1 MSSEPQPITP
11 AAFAEALK
19 ALPLSAVYAKVSE
32 IRNSIAHLHRSN
44 AELKLF
50 IEESTET
57 ESDKRE
63 LESYISENEGVIET
77 MNERVELCKA
87 EVEERG
93 QQWIELDADT
103 EEQGTVAAEGEEAS
117 TADSAAAHASGVNGI
132 NGTGGSGIE
141 GGEARVGGASAATT
155 NGTSSQQSMPA
166 TGQQD
171 VETEEEGG
179 ELDPASKDHAASQYR
194 ALMQTSGLNV
204 IDTGSP

>member
-1 MSSEPQPITP
+1 MSEAQPITP

-19 ALPLSAVYAKVSE
+19 SLPLSAVYAKVSE

-50 IEESTET
+50 IEESTES

-93 QQWIELDADT
+93 QQWIELDAEP
-103 EEQGTVAAEGEEAS
+103 EEQESEATGGEHTS
-117 TADSAAAHASGVNGI
+117 TGAHTSGVNGI
-132 NGTGGSGIE
+132 NGTSESGIE
-141 GGEARVGGASAATT
+141 GGQTQATTGGANAATT
-155 NGTSSQQSMPA
+155 NGTSSQQRAPEA
-166 TGQQD
+166 GQQD
-171 VETEEEGG
+171 VETEEEGVY
-179 ELDPASKDHAASQYR
+179 L
-194 ALMQTSGLNV
+194 
-204 IDTGSP
+204 